1 MNNPDFEKAQE
12 RYEII
17 AAAIKAIVN
26 TFTDN
31 LTPEEDRYVRD
42 KLNDEQRYWR
52 D

>member
-1 MNNPDFEKAQE
+1 MNKDQFEKANE

-17 AAAIKAIVN
+17 VAAIKAIVD

-31 LTPEEDRYVRD
+31 LTPEEDQYVRD
-42 KLNDEQRYWR
+42 KLNDQQRYWR